1 MQMWMQ
7 VWDGPVIPSV
17 ILEYASMRYGA
28 IDISAHPPFL
38 AAAYLYGG
46 NTVSLSSL

>member
-17 ILEYASMRYGA
+17 ILEYALMRYGA
-28 IDISAHPPFL
+28 IDISAHPRFL
-38 AAAYLYGG
+38 YLYRE
-46 NTVSLSSL
+46 NAVSLSSS